1 MEHTYSYNQK
11 KCATCEYWGGSREV
25 NRAGSAVTYDTDDL
39 CGPCYGDSGR
49 ASRNHERADAHCGHF
64 VKWSAFPR
72 HCPLCGPVC
81 PFPGLGGIRTPA
93 VPPGDLWGLCAGRS

>member
-39 CGPCYGDSGR
+39 CGPCQPAKLKQPFALIQYNFVFVLLAIVLYLCQNQTGDEQ
-49 ASRNHERADAHCGHF
+49 N
-64 VKWSAFPR
+64 W
-72 HCPLCGPVC
+72 
-81 PFPGLGGIRTPA
+81 
-93 VPPGDLWGLCAGRS
+93 

>member
-39 CGPCYGDSGR
+39 CGPCY
-49 ASRNHERADAHCGHF
+49 AHCGHF
-64 VKWSAFPR
+64 VKWRALR
-72 HCPLCGPVC
+72 
-81 PFPGLGGIRTPA
+81 
-93 VPPGDLWGLCAGRS
+93 

>member
-49 ASRNHERADAHCGHF
+49 ASRQSR
-64 VKWSAFPR
+64 
-72 HCPLCGPVC
+72 
-81 PFPGLGGIRTPA
+81 
-93 VPPGDLWGLCAGRS
+93 AGRMLIADIL

>member
-1 MEHTYSYNQK
+1 MLHEK
-11 KCATCEYWGGSREV
+11 PCGST
-25 NRAGSAVTYDTDDL
+25 AL
-39 CGPCYGDSGR
+39 
-49 ASRNHERADAHCGHF
+49 F

>member
-64 VKWSAFPR
+64 VKWRA
-72 HCPLCGPVC
+72 
-81 PFPGLGGIRTPA
+81 LG
-93 VPPGDLWGLCAGRS
+93 